1 MKELSEIRFDDQKLV
16 LKDNLV
22 KGTIIPKNT
31 SEVERDISIQGETV
45 IEGAVYA
52 RNIEINKGPLSIE
65 GAVFTMCELHVFSD
79 VQEPVMFNKC
89 VGSAGSIVA
98 HSLVKKTYF
107 GADINAKTVNLHNSY
122 VASNIFADE
131 IILENCVVLGG
142 VFATKKLTI
151 TNAVVG
157 TFNSP
162 SVNLGQE
169 IHLLLPSAFSVEPLS
184 CLPGT
189 HVINHTL
196 ADLGDLM
203 LGLPE
208 KEKTGS
214 IPLDPSKEE
223 QRTVLVDD
231 AGNTQVL
238 RSISVVG
245 KVLAADLLDLN
256 KLQNHFL
263 LTAGSLGSQLLKTYE
278 IGTDAKG
285 NKIELTSFTLSDF
298 FFKILDGRI
307 SPRHLD
313 NSFSMSE
320 LVEAY
325 KN

>member
-1 MKELSEIRFDDQKLV
+1 MKELTEIRLDDQQLV
-16 LKDNLV
+16 LKENLV
-22 KGTIIPKNT
+22 KGAIIPKST
-31 SEVERDISIQGETV
+31 SEVDRDISIQGETI

-52 RNIEINKGPLSIE
+52 RNMEINRGPVTIA
-65 GAVFTMCELHVFSD
+65 GAVFTMGELHIFSE
-79 VQEPVMFNKC
+79 VQEAITFEKC
-89 VGSAGSIVA
+89 VGSAGAIVA
-98 HSLVKKTYF
+98 HSRVKLTYF

-122 VASNIFADE
+122 VASNIFAEE

-142 VFATKKLTI
+142 VFATKNLTM
-151 TNAVVG
+151 TNVVVG

-162 SVNLGQE
+162 SVHLGQE

-189 HVINHTL
+189 HVVNHTL
-196 ADLGDLM
+196 ADLGALM
-203 LGLPE
+203 QGLPE

-214 IPLDPSKEE
+214 IPLDPVKEE
-223 QRTVLVDD
+223 QRIVLVDD

-238 RSISVVG
+238 RSLSVVG

-278 IGTDAKG
+278 IGTDTNG
-285 NKIELTSFTLSDF
+285 NKIELTPVTLADF

-313 NSFSMSE
+313 SNFTMSE

-325 KN
+325 KK